1 MLVFAVCGILVF
13 GLMLVAQRHG
23 QIGLEGALFLTKNL
37 IRELKNQLFLR
48 PDHNGPP
55 KSLESTASPR
65 EYDHFGMEYP
75 FSNMMNLIFPIDS
88 RIQYNK
94 SNETHEFPARYASF
108 SPIVNYNIDSGFG
121 ILDDTACSPLDALDF
136 SHLQEKIIVVMR
148 GNCTFVRKITNLLD
162 SGLDPQAVLVANN
175 VRNRGLVTMYSTD
188 FNQDGTLRTPV
199 LFISFEGYEQLSSI
213 ASSNVELRI
222 AAAALGG
229 WINLVISV
237 MLSPPLVILI
247 IYGTIRCGQI
257 IKRKHHSRENEQLV
271 RNLKVYIYNRS
282 HLIPASDFYDYIRV
296 TNQTHALEQ
305 AQALE
310 QTTSSG
316 ALSSAE
322 LSPPT
327 TPASELPAMVRG
339 LNILVP
345 PDDYFN
351 ATKCSICLEKFHP
364 LRSRVLL
371 LNCKHFYHE
380 QCLSNWLINFKRS
393 CPLCNN
399 SLKLSF
405 LLSQPQASY
414 GALEESVGMDSGD
427 GGNGRYQEERSLH
440 QEERSLHQEE
450 RSLQPDVHSLQ
461 RSLHQETTSGTPAHD
476 SGHTSNSAMLTQQ
489 ETFGSDESIVEG
501 SSGAVEEPAARAPPT
516 SQTAPSLPPES
527 TASFTTAKTQLENP
541 TGPPPLRPRV
551 FSRPS
556 QLLRFTTLDHDSK
569 ELSASIDSGE
579 LE

>member
-1 MLVFAVCGILVF
+1 MV
-13 GLMLVAQRHG
+13 QRHG

-37 IRELKNQLFLR
+37 IWELKHQLFLK
-48 PDHNGPP
+48 PDHSRPP
-55 KSLESTASPR
+55 KNLETNALPL

-88 RIQYNK
+88 RIQYNV

-108 SPIVNYNIDSGFG
+108 SPIVNYNIDSEFG
-121 ILDDTACSPLDALDF
+121 ILADTACSPLNALDF

-148 GNCTFVRKITNLLD
+148 GNCTFVQKISNLLE
-162 SGLDPQAVLVANN
+162 SGLDPQAILVANN
-175 VRNRGLVTMYSTD
+175 VRNHGLVTMYSTD

-199 LFISFEGYEQLSSI
+199 LFISFEGYEQLGAI
-213 ASSNVELRI
+213 ANSNIDLRI

-247 IYGTIRCGQI
+247 IYGVIRCGQI

-296 TNQTHALEQ
+296 TNQTHELEQ

-310 QTTSSG
+310 QNTSS
-316 ALSSAE
+316 ATLSSAD
-322 LSPPT
+322 LSPPA

-399 SLKLSF
+399 SLKLSY
-405 LLSQPQASY
+405 LLSQTQPSY
-414 GALEESVGMDSGD
+414 GALEESVGMDSVLESS
-427 GGNGRYQEERSLH
+427 RHHVEERSRY
-440 QEERSLHQEE
+440 QAEERS
-450 RSLQPDVHSLQ
+450 
-461 RSLHQETTSGTPAHD
+461 TSGTPAHD
-476 SGHTSNSAMLTQQ
+476 SGHTSNSAMLTEQDTQ
-489 ETFGSDESIVEG
+489 PADESIVEG
-501 SSGAVEEPAARAPPT
+501 SSGEVGDGTTAPVRAPST
-516 SQTAPSLPPES
+516 TQTAPSLPPES
-527 TASFTTAKTQLENP
+527 TASFITAKTQLENP
-541 TGPPPLRPRV
+541 TGPPPNLRPRV

-556 QLLRFTTLDHDSK
+556 HLLRFTTLNHDLK
-569 ELSASIDSGE
+569 ELSGSIDSGD